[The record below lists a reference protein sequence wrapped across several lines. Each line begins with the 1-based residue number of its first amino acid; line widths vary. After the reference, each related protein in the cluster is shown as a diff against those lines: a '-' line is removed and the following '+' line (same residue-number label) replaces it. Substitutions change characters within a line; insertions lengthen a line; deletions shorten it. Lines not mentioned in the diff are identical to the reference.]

1 MDRLV
6 GLLGGLGLGA
16 GLMFLLDP
24 DRGRRRRALVR
35 DKAVAANRRL
45 ADRTAATLADASSRA
60 HGMVTEARRLW
71 RAEKVAD
78 DVLTERVRARL
89 GHVCARPGDVVVEAH
104 DGRVV
109 LRGAVADDEYDRVLR
124 RVRWTRGVTAV
135 EHDLPVRA
143 EPHPARPR
151 RAGRLRERLG
161 DRRLLG
167 AGMGLAAAAI
177 GGGRQVSGALLG
189 ATALAGVIRSRAADR
204 RRRES

>member
-45 ADRTAATLADASSRA
+45 ADRTAATLEDASNRA
-60 HGMVTEARRLW
+60 RGIAAEARRLW

-78 DVLTERVRARL
+78 DVLSERVRARL
-89 GHVCARPGDVVVEAH
+89 GQVCARPRDVVVEVH

-124 RVRWTRGVTAV
+124 RVRWTPGVTAI
-135 EHDLPVRA
+135 EHDLTVRA
-143 EPHPARPR
+143 EPHPERPPRAARM
-151 RAGRLRERLG
+151 LDRLG
-161 DRRLLG
+161 DRRFLG
-167 AGMGLAAAAI
+167 AGLGLAAAAI
-177 GGGRQVSGALLG
+177 GGGRHVSGSLLG
-189 ATALAGVIRSRAADR
+189 ATALAGVVRSRAAR
-204 RRRES
+204 RTPPER